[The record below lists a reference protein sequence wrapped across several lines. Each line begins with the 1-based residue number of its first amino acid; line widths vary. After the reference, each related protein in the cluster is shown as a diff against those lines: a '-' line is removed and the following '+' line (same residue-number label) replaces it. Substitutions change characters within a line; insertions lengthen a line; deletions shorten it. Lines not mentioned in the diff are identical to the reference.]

1 MCCIVLEVLYT
12 FDLSNENSPNPLP
25 ILKDGDFKTKC
36 MNIENTQSQMR
47 KGILEFCILSIIRRG
62 EAYPS
67 DIVEEMKS
75 ANLNILEG
83 TLYPLLTRLK
93 NASMLNY
100 RWVESNSGPPRKYF
114 MLTEKGEA
122 FYKEL
127 EATWNELANAV
138 NSLANKNGTV
148 TPSEPTI

>member
-1 MCCIVLEVLYT
+1 
-12 FDLSNENSPNPLP
+12 
-25 ILKDGDFKTKC
+25 

-67 DIVEEMKS
+67 DIVEEMKA
-75 ANLNILEG
+75 ANLHILEG

-114 MLTEKGEA
+114 MLTEKGAA

-138 NSLANKNGTV
+138 ETITSNNSSAKTSTSTN
-148 TPSEPTI
+148 